1 MYNHLK
7 IRPLNK
13 KDLDEVSSIE
23 HKAYG
28 NFGWSKKLFMSELA
42 NPYSRFLISEDKNT
56 SNVIGYIAGWLVS
69 DECHITTLV
78 VSPLYRRK
86 HIADIL
92 LYNII
97 NSALSNRIKW
107 LTLEV
112 RISNIAAIGLYTK
125 YNFKQL
131 GIRKKY
137 YQDNNEDALILWSN
151 DISSLNYGTFLKN
164 QFLLIKDK
172 FDNADILQYD
182 AWQK

>member
-1 MYNHLK
+1 MYNNIK

-13 KDLDEVSSIE
+13 NDLDEVSNIE

-56 SNVIGYIAGWLVS
+56 LNVIGYIGGWLVS

-92 LYNII
+92 LYSLIH
-97 NSALSNRIKW
+97 LVYTEDIKW

-112 RISNIAAIGLYTK
+112 RVSDIPAINLYTK
-125 YNFKQL
+125 FGFKQL

-137 YQDNNEDALILWSN
+137 YQDSNEDAILFWTENIRMNNYLNKIGGIVSPFMSN
-151 DISSLNYGTFLKN
+151 FDLA
-164 QFLLIKDK
+164 DK
-172 FDNADILQYD
+172 YQYS
-182 AWQK
+182 